1 MMTGHDICC
10 ICVLDYSRSLL
21 CESSDFAASR
31 LVMLACI
38 TVFYRCCST
47 LSCELLST
55 MASMAIASGSCQP
68 SSSEKL
74 YMVVFQN

>member
-21 CESSDFAASR
+21 CESSDFVASR
-31 LVMLACI
+31 LVMLAC
-38 TVFYRCCST
+38 
-47 LSCELLST
+47 ELFST

-68 SSSEKL
+68 SS
-74 YMVVFQN
+74 